1 VPAMYYVGLIFN
13 LIFLLLGI
21 FGYLYIL
28 RRNGEKYLFIILFV
42 ISWLWYALSYVFL
55 ISGAYSNEWYIT
67 VIRIIGYVF
76 NVAALVS
83 LIVELSRLRKG
94 SLATRI

>member
-28 RRNGEKYLFIILFV
+28 RKNGEKYLFIILFV

-55 ISGAYSNEWYIT
+55 ISGASSNEWYIT
-67 VIRIIGYVF
+67 VIRIVGYVF

-83 LIVELSRLRKG
+83 LIVELSRLRK
-94 SLATRI
+94 AK

>member
-13 LIFLLLGI
+13 LIFLLFGI

-28 RRNGEKYLFIILFV
+28 RRNGEKYLFIVLFV

-55 ISGAYSNEWYIT
+55 ICGASSNEWYIT

-76 NVAALVS
+76 NVAALVI
-83 LIVELSRLRKG
+83 LIVELSRLRK
-94 SLATRI
+94 AR